1 MKKRLLAA
9 LLVIAMMASMIVMP
23 AYATESAAQTQ
34 VGYCQHCKQVIPE
47 DQWIPWNPAN
57 KDPYSGHYYLAEDT
71 SSQEEQI
78 TIGLNDDLL
87 RHKICLDLR
96 GHSYMVKGFR
106 PFLISGIFS
115 IMDSVGGGEIAVTGQ
130 TSNAN
135 GAFCQMYKKTG
146 VADGSSGELNIYSGT
161 LRRINTAEQVVAK
174 GGLIYL
180 ASGSTLNVHG
190 GKLIGGDVK
199 GRLNSSGEAVAPL
212 GGTIY
217 ATGANVNICGGTIT
231 GGVANDTTV
240 TLSNGTTQDCE
251 AYGGNIYAVSGSK
264 VTISGGSVENGYSD
278 TYAGNIYVKES
289 SLEITGGTVTGGY
302 SEGAVGNIYVTGS
315 GSSFKMSGGTVKNGV
330 CVTRGG
336 NLFVNNKNVDIDI
349 SGGEIYGDMS
359 VEKFKSFKLSGSPK
373 IYMGLGNGLRLQAE
387 NTAANIDVTG
397 LTEGA
402 EIYLDG
408 TDQIF
413 TDVLEDPETY
423 LTYFKDAIRADI
435 SVDET
440 GALKVVQSDT
450 GFCPHCWKSGEQANW
465 TVWGNKAGSSSS
477 GIYSITSSVH
487 YYLSEDCVRDK
498 PGKESG
504 NRMGLVSAGSS
515 SVTTNDVVIDT
526 AGHNWTTA
534 DNKVFNVRST
544 LSLVDSVG
552 SGKIIGTGKKTAAG
566 NGGMI
571 QVVNA
576 TSVFNLYSGTLMRTI
591 SDDDYINDLMGGIL
605 YAPAGSSVNIYGGTI
620 RDGVSA
626 SVSAA
631 DTSRACKG
639 GNICA
644 LGNFTMTAGAL
655 IGGKAYAN
663 SYILQDTANPIV
675 IDEVN
680 TTLAGT
686 GGNLYLAGVATIS
699 GGHIV
704 DGTAT
709 QGGGVYIANSATPTI
724 SGCVIRGG
732 IAGETAGAV
741 DSTVDLSFNGGNLY
755 IAGASDNRQELTLS
769 DSIIRSGDS
778 KEAGGNIY
786 ADYTDLTLRDAAITD
801 GHSGTAGG
809 NVSLSKTAVCD
820 MYDSV
825 IGNGDADSNGGNLY
839 GPKGSVFDMHS
850 GLITG
855 GNADTSGGN
864 IYCTGVTISG
874 GTVTGGYA
882 KTRGGNIYVLKS
894 GNTLRIEDDG
904 DNATPAP
911 VISNGYAKDG
921 AGDNIYL
928 GDGNTGILTGAIIRN
943 GEADSILAYNN
954 TTLTMTDCTV
964 EGIVVNSSSGNGV
977 CAYGALTL
985 KGNTNITNEQNQSC
999 VYIGGNGSLTVDA
1012 GFTGTASVAF
1022 ADAHFENVE
1031 EPQGAPLAEQNTAG
1045 GVFTGKLFLEGHE
1058 SYDYSL
1064 PAIFAVAGDNKL
1076 YIASTA
1082 VVNEAT
1088 GEIVWFKDAAAAA
1101 AELDDGEYLRLHGT
1115 DNAMELSDDLVV
1127 DLNGKNLNVT
1137 GTGTGTKTIY
1147 GFDSSNDDYDGY
1159 GTVSATGVSVE
1170 PSYFAPNGNQYVTL
1184 TDGNGVIS
1192 FHRMGIRISSVSL
1205 KPTVSGVYYEGIWE
1219 CDDVLADKVDTFGIA
1234 LSTDKMPD
1242 KNFANDTDY
1251 TEHTK
1256 DEFVNGEAQ
1265 TSVLVYD
1272 ILKEE
1277 EGNQDRG
1284 VMKIYAIPYVII
1296 DNGIVTDFTLVSN
1309 DNNPGGAGADWTLKD
1324 VLQSVNYIWPK
1335 LNNAQQE
1342 AVRDMY
1348 DIDADVLDTWNLYN
1362 ITADINGTPAIRP
1375 LKILTLG
1382 HSLAVDSNHMLNLV
1396 ADTEGYSEN
1405 FVIGTLYYSGCP
1417 LYKHVNFLTDNSPV
1431 YSLYLSSTET
1441 PDAPPIIINDVT
1453 MQFGVEY
1460 DDWDIII
1467 MQGGVFEIGRESTY
1481 TNGHIQ
1487 TIQNYV
1493 NEHKTNP
1500 DAIFA
1505 WHMAWAPPTDN
1516 DLRDMFPGSSN
1527 SYYTSYAAWNHDRST
1542 LYKDITGLVNKYI
1555 VTDSSFIYMIPS
1567 GTAIENALSSYLE
1580 EKDLHRDYVHVSDLG
1595 RVIAAYTWYCT
1606 LASIDH
1612 LEEIKLNAI
1621 PMAFL
1626 KSTADKTQDRV
1637 LTEAEK
1643 AVILEAVNNALANP
1657 LEMTQSQYT
1666 TAPTN

>member
-1 MKKRLLAA
+1 MKKRLLAV
-9 LLVIAMMASMIVMP
+9 LLVVAMMASMIVMP
-23 AYATESAAQTQ
+23 AYAAESAEQYPA
-34 VGYCQHCKQVIPE
+34 GYCQHCKKVIPE
-47 DQWIPWNPAN
+47 DQWIPWSVTNT
-57 KDPYSGHYYLAEDT
+57 DPYSGHYYLAEDT

-87 RHKICLDLR
+87 RHKVCLDLR
-96 GHSYMVKGFR
+96 GRSYTVKELR
-106 PFLISGIFS
+106 PFLITGIFS

-161 LRRINTAEQVVAK
+161 LRRINTEEQVVAK

-180 ASGSTLNVHG
+180 SSKSTLNVYG
-190 GKLIGGDVK
+190 GKLVGGDVK
-199 GRLNSSGEAVAPL
+199 GRLSSKGEAVDPL

-217 ATGANVNICGGTIT
+217 ATGANVNIYGGTIT

-240 TLSNGTTQDCE
+240 TLSDGTTQDCE
-251 AYGGNIYAVSGSK
+251 AYGGNIYAISGSK
-264 VTISGGSVENGYSD
+264 VMISGGCVENGYSD
-278 TYAGNIYVKES
+278 TYAGNLYVSES
-289 SLEITGGTVTGGY
+289 TLEITGGTVTGGY
-302 SEGAVGNIYVTGS
+302 SEGAVGNIYMTGS
-315 GSSFKMSGGTVKNGV
+315 GSLFKMSGGTVKNGV

-336 NLFVNNKNVDIDI
+336 NLFVNNKNVNIDI
-349 SGGEIYGDMS
+349 SGGEIYGDVS

-408 TDQIF
+408 TDQVF
-413 TDVLEDPETY
+413 TDVLENPETY
-423 LTYFKDAIRADI
+423 LAYFKDAIRSDI
-435 SVDET
+435 SVDES
-440 GALKVVQSDT
+440 GALKVAQGTT
-450 GFCPHCWKSGEQANW
+450 GFCPHCWKSGEQATW
-465 TVWGNKAGSSSS
+465 TVWHNNSSTSTS
-477 GIYSITSSVH
+477 VLKETESKHYYLANSCTRKGLVSIGTSSVTSNDIVFDMAGKS
-487 YYLSEDCVRDK
+487 LTTTDK
-498 PGKESG
+498 
-504 NRMGLVSAGSS
+504 
-515 SVTTNDVVIDT
+515 
-526 AGHNWTTA
+526 
-534 DNKVFNVRST
+534 KVFNIYST
-544 LSLVDSVG
+544 LSLLDSVG
-552 SGKIIGTGKKTAAG
+552 SGKITGTGVGPSYDPGHGGVAFGAKSTA
-566 NGGMI
+566 
-571 QVVNA
+571 
-576 TSVFNLYSGTLMRTI
+576 VFNMYSGTLSRTV
-591 SDDDYINDLMGGIL
+591 NDGEEAKHVLAGGVL
-605 YAPAGSSVNIYGGTI
+605 YMPAGSSTNVHGGTI
-620 RDGVSA
+620 RDGISA
-626 SVSAA
+626 SVSAGLI
-631 DTSRACKG
+631 SCKG

-644 LGNFTMTAGAL
+644 LGSFTMTAGAL

-675 IDEVN
+675 VDEVN
-680 TTLAGT
+680 TTFVGT
-686 GGNLYLAGVATIS
+686 GGNLYLSGVATIT

-709 QGGGVYIANSATPTI
+709 QGGGVYVASSATPTI

-741 DSTVDLSFNGGNLY
+741 DSTVDLSFNGGNIY
-755 IAGASDNRQELTLS
+755 IAGTSSARQELTLS
-769 DSIIRSGDS
+769 DSVIRSGDS

-786 ADYTDLTLRDAAITD
+786 ADYTDLMLRDAAITD

-809 NVSLSKTAVCD
+809 NVSLSKTAACD

-839 GPKGSVFDMHS
+839 GPKGSVFNMHS

-904 DNATPAP
+904 SSNTPAP

-943 GEADSILAYNN
+943 GKADSILAYNN
-954 TTLTMTDCTV
+954 TDLTMTDCTV
-964 EGIVVNSSSGNGV
+964 EGIVANDDSGNGV
-977 CAYGALTL
+977 CSYGALTL

-999 VYIGGNGSLTVDA
+999 VYIGGDGSLTVDA
-1012 GFTGTASVAF
+1012 GFTGAASVAF
-1022 ADAHFENVE
+1022 ADVHFENAS
-1031 EPQGAPLAEQNTAG
+1031 APHGTHLAEKNTAS
-1045 GVFTGKLFLEGHE
+1045 GVFTGKLFLEGRA

-1064 PAIFAVAGDNKL
+1064 PAIFALAGDSKL
-1076 YIASTA
+1076 YVASTA
-1082 VVNEAT
+1082 VTNEAT
-1088 GEIVWFKDAAAAA
+1088 GEITWYKDATSAA
-1101 AELDDGEYLRLHGT
+1101 AEMGAGEYLRLHAT
-1115 DNAMELSDDLVV
+1115 DNTLELSNDLIV
-1127 DLNGKNLNVT
+1127 DLNGKDLTVT
-1137 GTGTGTKTIY
+1137 GTGTGTKTVY

-1184 TDGNGVIS
+1184 YNEDNTVS
-1192 FHRMGIRISSVSL
+1192 FHRLGIRISSVSL
-1205 KPTVSGVYYEGIWE
+1205 KPTVSGVYYEGVWE
-1219 CDDVLADKVDTFGIA
+1219 CDQVLADKIDTFGIA
-1234 LSTDKMPD
+1234 LSIDKMPD
-1242 KNFANDTDY
+1242 KNFENDTDY

-1256 DEFVNGEAQ
+1256 GEFVNGEAQ

-1277 EGNQDRG
+1277 VGNEDRG
-1284 VMKIYAIPYVII
+1284 TMKIYAIPYVII
-1296 DNGIVTDFTLVSN
+1296 DNGIVTNFTLVSN
-1309 DNNPGGAGADWTLKD
+1309 DNNPGGAGADWTLQD

-1348 DIDADVLDTWNLYN
+1348 DIDADTLDTWKLYN
-1362 ITADINGTPAIRP
+1362 ITADINGTASVRP

-1493 NEHKTNP
+1493 NEHKTNS

-1516 DLRDMFPGSSN
+1516 DLRDLYPISPN
-1527 SYYTSYAAWNHDRST
+1527 SYYKNYQKEWNDDRST
-1542 LYKDITGLVNKYI
+1542 LYKAITGLVDKYI

-1567 GTAIENALSSYLE
+1567 GTAIENALSSYLV

-1612 LEEIKLNAI
+1612 LEEIKLDAI
-1621 PMAFL
+1621 PKEFF
-1626 KSTADKTQDRV
+1626 KSNKGTVDYV
-1637 LTEAEK
+1637 LTDLEK